1 MKKMGVLQND
11 ATLLAFMELATSFG
25 CKAVIDRPRAI
36 SNCPYK
42 FYCRKYVFCN
52 TPIVLD
58 IVFSDD
64 FRGAF
69 QNQPGDPAFLS
80 LNGDI

>member
-1 MKKMGVLQND
+1 MMQHSLPLWNWLHPLDVR
-11 ATLLAFMELATSFG
+11 
-25 CKAVIDRPRAI
+25 AVIDRPRAI